1 MNASSQTSVNF
12 APKHLSGIDV
22 IDDAWGGLYRG
33 GSYLVSGRAASGR
46 GLLTLMFARTGAAFS
61 EPTLLVSPDRQ
72 KDLMIQAA
80 SIGFNLREA
89 HDSGIV
95 RLLRVPPL
103 MNLQN
108 MGDDGVSK
116 ALWDL
121 VTLIRR
127 HRPTRLIMNDFM
139 PFVAFRSFD
148 RFRNEFIQ
156 FLEQIDSLDTTTLL
170 VMPEP
175 ANPQSSRVIEFMA
188 SQMTGSIH
196 IELAEDSPT
205 TTKRRIS
212 LIPHIG
218 HIKRQVID
226 YWDLEDLIHTTKAPT
241 KPAVPF
247 ATGNDDNIFKPS
259 SVQSPYATQ
268 DESEFEEFRS
278 ARNEPQPARDTTIQ
292 NRRPNVPPVIP
303 IPSYPTNPAPQP
315 TTMPQAPYQAPPQPA
330 ATFSGQSS
338 YTGQTGQQGH
348 QGQQGQQPH
357 PGQSHGGPAP
367 ASQPPV
373 GNAPIEDRPKPPFFS
388 GSQSSSPQQPAAG
401 QIPFVQH
408 QGHQAPSH
416 PQIPYQPAAP
426 QSNPQQGYTEPT
438 PYSAG
443 SPSEQFSF
451 QQSGASVNP
460 DPFGKSDSFLES
472 DSVFSRPDQGI
483 DEAPPFAPSAN
494 PSSISFP
501 EQPKAPAASTPQTA
515 STPPAPPPS
524 GMNVETEYTNRESF
538 REKLQQ
544 QFSNRDVLHQ
554 PFLLLALRMDRSAQ
568 STARPF
574 DFDFLMDLVGEE
586 LRVQDDM
593 LANIDLER
601 LVVYLADSRPEE
613 AQSFFTR
620 LKDRLRQES
629 PTQADH
635 LLHSVSAIVVPDGRP
650 FQNASEFLTYA
661 LDEA

>member
-1 MNASSQTSVNF
+1 MNATSTTSVNF

-33 GSYLVSGRAASGR
+33 GSYLVYGRAASGR

-218 HIKRQVID
+218 HIKRQVVD
-226 YWDLEDLIHTTKAPT
+226 YWDLEDLIQTSPGGYRPNIRGPQAHVGGGEERTFGPIQHDTVSQSVADVGFSQGADSIFES
-241 KPAVPF
+241 PAQPM
-247 ATGNDDNIFKPS
+247 AHQAPS
-259 SVQSPYATQ
+259 SS
-268 DESEFEEFRS
+268 
-278 ARNEPQPARDTTIQ
+278 
-292 NRRPNVPPVIP
+292 RRPGVPPVIP
-303 IPSYPTNPAPQP
+303 IPGFTPSALSQP
-315 TTMPQAPYQAPPQPA
+315 PFTQPQAPSPAPSQPPYSQPQAPSPAPPQPPYSQSQAPSPAPPQPA
-330 ATFSGQSS
+330 TPYYGS
-338 YTGQTGQQGH
+338 
-348 QGQQGQQPH
+348 
-357 PGQSHGGPAP
+357 PAP
-367 ASQPPV
+367 QANPYGTPPPATGYQQAPPTPPV
-373 GNAPIEDRPKPPFFS
+373 EVPPAQPTNAPTNYPF
-388 GSQSSSPQQPAAG
+388 
-401 QIPFVQH
+401 
-408 QGHQAPSH
+408 
-416 PQIPYQPAAP
+416 
-426 QSNPQQGYTEPT
+426 
-438 PYSAG
+438 
-443 SPSEQFSF
+443 
-451 QQSGASVNP
+451 
-460 DPFGKSDSFLES
+460 
-472 DSVFSRPDQGI
+472 
-483 DEAPPFAPSAN
+483 
-494 PSSISFP
+494 
-501 EQPKAPAASTPQTA
+501 
-515 STPPAPPPS
+515 STPPADHSGFAPGPETPSVSPVQPPS
-524 GMNVETEYTNRESF
+524 EPFSSQPMEMNLEMEYTNREAF

-568 STARPF
+568 SAVRPF

-586 LRVQDDM
+586 LRPNDDM
-593 LANIDLER
+593 LANIDMER

-629 PTQADH
+629 PMQADH